1 MENDIFWSEVE
12 SGFGE
17 PGSTPPKSI
26 PRNAP
31 PPPPREA
38 LLYVTLC
45 FPHHVT
51 SLHLALLLLRN
62 LLLQPVIRFVWG
74 IMIDSLIGYTLFING
89 STFWP
94 FYGSCFYSFFIVLQV
109 LRYTCAIPFHGH
121 IFKEANLGQSTI
133 QTSFI
138 QLSSASLWHLS

>member
-26 PRNAP
+26 PRN
-31 PPPPREA
+31 
-38 LLYVTLC
+38 
-45 FPHHVT
+45 T
-51 SLHLALLLLRN
+51 SLHLTLLFLRN
-62 LLLQPVIRFVWG
+62 LLFQPVIRFVFG
-74 IMIDSLIGYTLFING
+74 IMIDSLIGYTLFIDS

-94 FYGSCFYSFFIVLQV
+94 FYGSCFYSFFIILQV

-138 QLSSASLWHLS
+138 QLSSASPWHLS

>member
-1 MENDIFWSEVE
+1 MENRVAHPQKVF
-12 SGFGE
+12 
-17 PGSTPPKSI
+17 PGT
-26 PRNAP
+26 P
-31 PPPPREA
+31 PPPPPPERRCFM
-38 LLYVTLC
+38 LLYVALC

-51 SLHLALLLLRN
+51 SLHLALLFLRN
-62 LLLQPVIRFVWG
+62 LLFQPVIRFVWG
-74 IMIDSLIGYTLFING
+74 IMIDSLIGYTLFINS

-94 FYGSCFYSFFIVLQV
+94 FYGSCFYSFFILLQV

-138 QLSSASLWHLS
+138 QLSSASPWHLS